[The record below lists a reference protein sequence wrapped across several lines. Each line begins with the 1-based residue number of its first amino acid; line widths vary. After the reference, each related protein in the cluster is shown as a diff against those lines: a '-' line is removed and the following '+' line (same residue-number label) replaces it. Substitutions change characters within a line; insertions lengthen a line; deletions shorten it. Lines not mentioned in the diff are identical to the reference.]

1 MFTTNSI
8 RHMLPPLTPKLVP
21 KGRDPFDQNLRKYR
35 SKTQSIGSVQPD
47 KVRKNWSTYL
57 GGILF
62 PGRTGRNCSWMDRA
76 QDLQARKR
84 NSAVSSARDASGY
97 EIKKKISERKWL
109 LRRIGSSLLPS
120 PLQFYIS
127 YIHGLGKVLNLRDI
141 SMVAVRDFTKF
152 RFLPPLSTD

>member
-1 MFTTNSI
+1 MAQYVYNKQNITRNVFCTVYTHEMLTYQKSHQFTALTRSISNTPVNNSYGNIRPHFHEVFYTNFMFTTNSI

-62 PGRTGRNCSWMDRA
+62 PVGLVGIVVEWIAPKIFRPA
-76 QDLQARKR
+76 K
-84 NSAVSSARDASGY
+84 
-97 EIKKKISERKWL
+97 EIR
-109 LRRIGSSLLPS
+109 
-120 PLQFYIS
+120 Q
-127 YIHGLGKVLNLRDI
+127 
-141 SMVAVRDFTKF
+141 
-152 RFLPPLSTD
+152 

>member
-1 MFTTNSI
+1 MAQYVYNKQNITRKVFCTVYTHEMLTYQKSHQFAALTRSISNTPVNNSYGNIRPHFHEVFYTNLMFTTNSI

-62 PGRTGRNCSWMDRA
+62 PVGLVGIVVEWIAPKIFRPA
-76 QDLQARKR
+76 K
-84 NSAVSSARDASGY
+84 
-97 EIKKKISERKWL
+97 EIR
-109 LRRIGSSLLPS
+109 
-120 PLQFYIS
+120 Q
-127 YIHGLGKVLNLRDI
+127 
-141 SMVAVRDFTKF
+141 
-152 RFLPPLSTD
+152 